1 MQENIRI
8 PEVLLVLFLVLPAVR
23 PYIRGLQSQDGLVWF
38 PLVALAIGAALFPA
52 YGFRPECVPLLLCT
66 VFFNIR
72 HAPVLLNHLGWWDR
86 DKLPRQRFTPA
97 YLGVLIFT
105 ALVAVYFSPRKDT
118 RLILHG
124 VETRTIRDEA
134 RHVDIFL
141 RLYGPVDPDTQ
152 GRASPIRPLMLLV
165 PPVFGSV
172 GMVDQVSENLRDQ
185 GFTVLSFSRQG
196 FDFPAWGSDGKQYRP
211 PVQEQ
216 FRIFKAFAQGTATKA
231 ANLWGRALEAGR
243 MEDIGFL
250 LAYIKQDLYRDFPE
264 SGAERNTLFLTGYDV
279 GGSALALLGASPE
292 WRAANPEVQGLIL
305 VESPLWSAYEF
316 DEPKGPPQIKSLI
329 RPQVPTLF
337 MASDRVNDSQKRN
350 RLYGP
355 VLQILQ
361 TDTPV
366 VLAAV
371 DGAGP
376 LDYSDCPAKYP
387 LYSACLSGT
396 KQAPWKYDTFI
407 EGAASIMTN
416 FASLLLENAP
426 PDPASLPVVLSRRKG
441 LGGTIHFE
449 TGGAWN
455 LPDFGYILSP

>member
-8 PEVLLVLFLVLPAVR
+8 PEVLLVLFLVLPAIR
-23 PYIRGLQSQDGLVWF
+23 PYSRVLQSQDGLVWF
-38 PLVALAIGAALFPA
+38 PLVALAIGVGLFPA
-52 YGFRPECVPLLLCT
+52 YGFRPECVPLLLWT
-66 VFFNIR
+66 VFLTIR
-72 HAPVLLNHLGWWDR
+72 HVPVLLDHLGWWDR
-86 DKLPRQRFTPA
+86 DKIPRQGFTPV
-97 YLGVLIFT
+97 YLGVLILT
-105 ALVAVYFSPRKDT
+105 ALVALYFSPRKDT
-118 RLILHG
+118 RLILPG
-124 VETRTIRDEA
+124 VETRTIQDEA
-134 RHVDIFL
+134 RNAALFL

-152 GRASPIRPLMLLV
+152 GAPVRPLMLLV

-172 GMVDQVSENLRDQ
+172 GMVDQVCEQLRDQ
-185 GFTVLSFSRQG
+185 GFTVLSFSREG
-196 FDFPAWGSDGKQYRP
+196 FDFPAWGSDGKRYSP
-211 PVQEQ
+211 PVREQ
-216 FRIFKAFAQGTATKA
+216 FRILQAFAQGNATKA
-231 ANLWGRALEAGR
+231 ANLWGRALEAER
-243 MEDIGFL
+243 MEDIRFL

-292 WRAANPEVQGLIL
+292 WRAANPEVKGLIL
-305 VESPLWSAYEF
+305 VESPLWSAYQA
-316 DEPKGPPQIKSLI
+316 DEPGQPLQVKALI

-387 LYSACLSGT
+387 LYSACISGN
-396 KQAPWKYDTFI
+396 KQTPWKYDTFI
-407 EGAASIMTN
+407 EGTASIMTN

-426 PDPASLPVVLSRRKG
+426 PDPFRSPVALSRRKG
-441 LGGTIHFE
+441 LGGTVHFE